1 MIKKLIIISLFTVAA
16 GFSQQ
21 ENNLLLR
28 YTLGQS
34 YENSGDL
41 QNAIKIY
48 EELYQSDPNNPQYF
62 SSLNKVYVAAKN
74 YAASVNLLEDRIA
87 KFPQDINSYGL
98 LGSTYYQMGNE
109 QKAFKVWDEALEKP
123 DVNIISFRVI
133 ANYAIERR
141 AFEKAIEVYEKGKSR
156 SDDKQIYS
164 FDLGR
169 LYGITMQFGKMANEY
184 CEILKNE
191 SSQYQVVKANV
202 FSFLNKPEALQ
213 KIIPVFED
221 AEDGSNFSVTRL
233 LAELY
238 TQAKDY
244 DEAFELYVKLDKNQS
259 SNGME
264 LLDFAQLLLREKEY
278 ITAANTFKE
287 IYSLYPDA
295 KVTSV
300 AKLGYAKS
308 IEAKLFD
315 NYTKSLPLWKPEFKA
330 QRYDSDEVTKVL
342 DAFEEIVSLYKNS
355 ESAYEALLR
364 IGMINLYML
373 GSKETAINY
382 FKKIVS
388 EAPLSNSSGESYLEL
403 GNIEFSEGNFEE
415 AENYYAK
422 VGKARSE
429 DQTKNEA
436 IYKLARINYFKGNNS
451 EAAKLANSLTENLKN
466 DFANDAI
473 EFSIILNNAKFDSSN
488 NVLFAEAEM
497 FSDQKKFKEAAEL
510 FKQIS
515 EDKSAILFGP
525 IAKYKLAEMEI
536 AMDNFTG
543 TIDILGQIVE
553 EKEKNMYSDKALFLM
568 AKTYQFGLNDN
579 AKAIETYEKL
589 LAEFPNSILINEAR
603 ENILSLRN
611 KLS

>member
-1 MIKKLIIISLFTVAA
+1 MIKKLIILLSFVVTALFA
-16 GFSQQ
+16 QQ
-21 ENNLLLR
+21 GNNLLSKF
-28 YTLGQS
+28 TLGQS

-62 SSLNKVYVAAKN
+62 SSLNKAYIAAKN

-98 LGSTYYQMGNE
+98 LGSTYYIMGNE
-109 QKAFKVWDEALEKP
+109 QKAFKVWDEALQKP
-123 DVNIISFRVI
+123 DVNLISFRVI
-133 ANYAIERR
+133 ANYTIERR
-141 AFEKAIEVYEKGKSR
+141 AFEKAIEIYEKGKTH
-156 SDDKQIYS
+156 SDEKQIFS

-169 LYGITMQFGKMANEY
+169 LYGITMQFGKMADEY
-184 CEILKNE
+184 CEILKNDP
-191 SSQYQVVKANV
+191 SQYQVVKANI

-213 KIIPVFED
+213 KIIPVFEN
-221 AEDGSNFSVTRL
+221 AEDGSNFGITRL

-278 ITAANTFKE
+278 QTAANTFKE
-287 IYSLYPDA
+287 IYSLYPDS
-295 KVTSV
+295 KLTSV

-315 NYTKSLPLWKPEFKA
+315 DYTSTLPLWKPEFKA
-330 QRYDSDEVTKVL
+330 QKYESGEITKAL

-373 GSKETAINY
+373 GNQKTAINN
-382 FKKIVS
+382 FNKIVS
-388 EAPLSNSSGESYLEL
+388 EAPLSNSSGEAYLEL
-403 GNIEFSEGNFEE
+403 GNIEFSEGNIDE
-415 AENYYAK
+415 AQNYFTK
-422 VGKARSE
+422 VGKVHSE
-429 DQTKNEA
+429 DQTTNEA
-436 IYKLARINYFKGNNS
+436 TYKLARINYFKGNNS

-473 EFSIILNNAKFDSSN
+473 EFSIILNNARFDSSN
-488 NVLFAEAEM
+488 NVLFAKAEM
-497 FSDQKKFKEAAEL
+497 FSDQKKFKDAAEL

-525 IAKYKLAEMEI
+525 IAKYRLAEMEI

-543 TIDILGQIVE
+543 AIDILGQIVE

>member
-1 MIKKLIIISLFTVAA
+1 MIKKMIIILLFLVAA
-16 GFSQQ
+16 NFAQQ
-21 ENNLLLR
+21 DNNLLLR

-48 EELYQSDPNNPQYF
+48 EELYQANPNNPQYF
-62 SSLNKVYVAAKN
+62 SSLNKAYVSAKN

-87 KFPQDINSYGL
+87 KYPQDINSYGL
-98 LGSTYYQMGNE
+98 LGSTYYLMGNE
-109 QKAFKVWDEALEKP
+109 EKAFKVWDEALQKP
-123 DVNIISFRVI
+123 DVNLISFRVI

-141 AFEKAIEVYEKGKSR
+141 AFEKAIEIYEKGKSH
-156 SDDKQIYS
+156 SEDKQIFS

-169 LYGITMQFGKMANEY
+169 LYGLTMQFGKMANEY
-184 CEILKNE
+184 CDILKNDP
-191 SSQYQVVKANV
+191 SQYQVVKANV

-221 AEDGSNFSVTRL
+221 AEDGSNFGVTRL

-244 DEAFELYVKLDKNQS
+244 NEAFDLYTKLDEKQS
-259 SNGME
+259 SNGTE

-278 ITAANTFKE
+278 ATAANTFKE
-287 IYSLYPDA
+287 IYSLYPDNKITA
-295 KVTSV
+295 L

-308 IEAKLFD
+308 LEAKLFD
-315 NYTKSLPLWKPEFKA
+315 DYTNSLPLWKPEFKA
-330 QRYDSDEVTKVL
+330 QKYESGDVTNVL
-342 DAFEEIVSLYKNS
+342 KAFEDIVNLYKNS

-373 GSKETAINY
+373 DNKEIAIDN
-382 FKKIVS
+382 FKKVVS
-388 EAPLSNSSGESYLEL
+388 DAPLSNSSGEAYLEL
-403 GNIEFSEGNFEE
+403 GNIEFKDGNFEE
-415 AENYYAK
+415 AQNYYLK
-422 VGKARSE
+422 VSKVHSE
-429 DQTKNEA
+429 DKTKNEA
-436 IYKLARINYFKGNNS
+436 TYKLAKINYFNGNNS
-451 EAAKLANSLTENLKN
+451 EAAKLANSLTVDLKN

-473 EFSIILNNAKFDSSN
+473 EFSIILNNARFDSSN
-488 NVLFAEAEM
+488 NVMFAKAEM
-497 FSDQKKFKEAAEL
+497 LSDQKKFKEAAEL
-510 FKQIS
+510 FKQVA
-515 EDKSAILFGP
+515 ENKSAILFSP
-525 IAKYKLAEMEI
+525 IAKYRLAEMEI

-543 TIDILGQIVE
+543 AIDILEQIVE
-553 EKEKNMYSDKALFLM
+553 EKEQNMYSDKALFLI
-568 AKTYQFGLNDN
+568 AKTYQFGFKDDS
-579 AKAIETYEKL
+579 KAIEMYEKL